1 MPLPRRQPLTPRP
14 VRRPPRAAYR
24 IPGAPSVDAAE
35 AASAAESA
43 TEQADATT
51 TVPTPPTPTPLPP
64 LVVPAT
70 PEHVPAVDASGPTGV
85 EPLVSVPTA
94 AVPAPPRS
102 VPQVTEPDIFQ
113 GTAALGEP
121 TFTNTVPVDHAA
133 PGETAAVAQSIE
145 AAAQRQRTQRSTA
158 AASTVMAG
166 AGSSAVPVAG
176 GARTAR
182 RVGQRV
188 GAGAPG
194 IPATGRGAGAPP
206 RKPSVVDSRPRWR
219 RPRSWFVGA
228 GAIIALVLLA
238 VMIYAGYMGWTAWR
252 AYNKAHVDAED
263 RVVYTINEAGTP
275 VAVPTEEV
283 EAQFPDWDNDDPV
296 NILLL
301 GIDFRDGDEE
311 PARSDTVMVVRIE
324 PATGAVRML
333 SIPRDLLVDIP
344 GHGEDKMNAAYPIGE
359 VWGEERGA
367 ELGGATLVAQTVESN
382 FDIPIHYF
390 MTVDFNGF
398 RRIVDT
404 VGGIVVDVRAQIKD
418 DQYPTEDFGL
428 TREYYPT
435 GFQFMDGEDAL
446 RYARTRHG
454 DNDVNRGQ
462 RQQQVLRAIRQQA
475 TTKGLITQ
483 ADDLMRDLADTVR
496 TDLNF
501 NQMLALA
508 NLGRSLDTDAIESV
522 DLWEMGYI
530 YEHAPEFEGDAFYFE
545 ADWNS
550 VWAVTADL
558 FPRPGEKPLGSG
570 LSTNRVTPTS
580 GSRDVG
586 ASPVSGGATGS
597 RSTPSSG
604 GASVTSTTSGVDY
617 DVPIAV
623 RDYTSLGMAASDV
636 AAFLASDGFSL
647 VVPEESASVAPITT
661 IYNYEATPD
670 SALHIADLLGLSS
683 SAVVEASDGVGIVVI
698 LGDDVASGFSP

>member
-1 MPLPRRQPLTPRP
+1 M
-14 VRRPPRAAYR
+14 
-24 IPGAPSVDAAE
+24 
-35 AASAAESA
+35 
-43 TEQADATT
+43 
-51 TVPTPPTPTPLPP
+51 
-64 LVVPAT
+64 
-70 PEHVPAVDASGPTGV
+70 
-85 EPLVSVPTA
+85 
-94 AVPAPPRS
+94 
-102 VPQVTEPDIFQ
+102 TEPDIFQ
-113 GTAALGEP
+113 ETSALGEP
-121 TFTNTVPVDHAA
+121 TFTNTVPAEHAV

-145 AAAQRQRTQRSTA
+145 AAALRQRTQRSTA
-158 AASTVMAG
+158 AAGAAG
-166 AGSSAVPVAG
+166 AGPAQVG

-194 IPATGRGAGAPP
+194 IPVTGRGSGGSGGAGAPP
-206 RKPSVVDSRPRWR
+206 RKPPVVDTRPRWR
-219 RPRSWFVGA
+219 RPRSWFMGF
-228 GAIIALVLLA
+228 GAIVAIMVLA
-238 VMIYAGYMGWTAWR
+238 VVVYAGYMGWTAWR
-252 AYNKAHVDAED
+252 AYNTAHVEPDKD

-275 VAVPTEEV
+275 VAIPTEEV

-311 PARSDTVMVVRIE
+311 PARSDTVMVVRLE
-324 PATGAVRML
+324 PATGAVLML
-333 SIPRDLLVDIP
+333 SIPRDLLVEIP

-359 VWGEERGA
+359 VWGEESGRK
-367 ELGGATLVAQTVESN
+367 LGGPTLVAQTIEAN

-390 MTVDFNGF
+390 MTVDFDGF

-404 VGGIVVDVRAQIKD
+404 VGGVVVDVRAQIKD

-435 GFQFMDGEDAL
+435 GYQFMDGEDAL

-475 TTKGLITQ
+475 TAMGLITR

-508 NLGRSLDTDAIESV
+508 NLGRSLDTNAIESV

-530 YEHAPEFEGDAFYFE
+530 HEHAPEFDGDAFYFE
-545 ADWNS
+545 GDWNS
-550 VWAVTADL
+550 IWAVTAGL
-558 FPRPGEKPLGSG
+558 FPRPGEKPTGSG

-580 GSRDVG
+580 GTGSTA
-586 ASPVSGGATGS
+586 ASPTAGGATGS
-597 RSTPSSG
+597 GSNPGSG
-604 GASVTSTTSGVDY
+604 VTSGSTNASGVDY

-623 RDYTSLGMAASDV
+623 RDYSSRGGAAPDV

-647 VVPEESASVAPITT
+647 VVPEASDSVAPITT
-661 IYNYEATPD
+661 IYNYEATSD

-698 LGDDVASGFSP
+698 LGDDVASDFSP